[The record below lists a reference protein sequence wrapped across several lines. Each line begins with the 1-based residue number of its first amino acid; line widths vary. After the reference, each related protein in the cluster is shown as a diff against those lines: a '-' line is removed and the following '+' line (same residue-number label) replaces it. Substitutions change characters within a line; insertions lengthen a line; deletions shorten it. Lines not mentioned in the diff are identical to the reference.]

1 MFAFQHFRALL
12 DHRPV
17 GEDWAAIKEPWSPP
31 TAWPRDGSTVCC
43 KWCYYIHLYSNQ
55 LKVQQYLV
63 LLGIFR
69 THHIKEKAGFVG
81 LELGLGFDIRIWSIS
96 RCLVGRLWWLHV
108 LTLLGW
114 TIVWLSDPFGATF
127 YLLIYVGSRQ
137 YLLQL
142 LTEYIMTIST
152 CRVPK
157 KQPHTFSLSLK
168 PIPNSS
174 DFTISWIHHQTLNS
188 WDFNSNILIVSTS
201 GALCPAPHVFLHKA
215 SQNLGTKE

>member
-1 MFAFQHFRALL
+1 MTQRWFNCF
-12 DHRPV
+12 
-17 GEDWAAIKEPWSPP
+17 
-31 TAWPRDGSTVCC
+31 C
-43 KWCYYIHLYSNQ
+43 KWCYYIHLYSKQ

-69 THHIKEKAGFVG
+69 THNITEKTGFVG
-81 LELGLGFDIRIWSIS
+81 LKLGLGFDIRIWSIS

-114 TIVWLSDPFGATF
+114 TTVWLSDPFGVT
-127 YLLIYVGSRQ
+127 IYILDYTYIYICVCVGSRQ
-137 YLLQL
+137 YWLQL

-174 DFTISWIHHQTLNS
+174 DFTVSWIHHPDIEQ
-188 WDFNSNILIVSTS
+188 
-201 GALCPAPHVFLHKA
+201 
-215 SQNLGTKE
+215 LGLQF